1 MHRARPTT
9 QRRFQWSAP
18 SLPTSSGARL
28 KNQTRSEEHTSEL
41 QSQPNLVCRLLLEKK
56 KVYMRKITICAIA
69 GLLSIA
75 SVHAAP
81 QGNDVHTAATTLGVA
96 NIKTLQF
103 QGSGTQLLVGHHY

>member
-41 QSQPNLVCRLLLEKK
+41 QSQSNLVCRLLLEKK
-56 KVYMRKITICAIA
+56 KIFLNVQVLEI
-69 GLLSIA
+69 GGHQVLLLLLHRGILRH
-75 SVHAAP
+75 V
-81 QGNDVHTAATTLGVA
+81 QNQD
-96 NIKTLQF
+96 LQF
-103 QGSGTQLLVGHHY
+103 TPRIPVMVRIFHCIQAAMHPTLVS